1 MTVEAFVE
9 GLSRSEKLIAME
21 LIWRD
26 LTIEPSTLESPTW
39 HDKIVNERLANPMP
53 GASLGRKEYQFRSTT
68 FRSSWD
74 RLPYV
79 RFFVIPFI

>member
-39 HDKIVNERLANPMP
+39 HDEIVNEDL
-53 GASLGRKEYQFRSTT
+53 QFRCPEH
-68 FRSSWD
+68 RWG
-74 RLPYV
+74 
-79 RFFVIPFI
+79 